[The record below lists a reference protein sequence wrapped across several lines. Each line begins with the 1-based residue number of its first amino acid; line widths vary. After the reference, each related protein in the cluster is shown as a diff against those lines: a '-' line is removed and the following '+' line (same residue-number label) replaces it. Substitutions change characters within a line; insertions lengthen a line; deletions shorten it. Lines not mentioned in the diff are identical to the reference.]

1 MQVSKLR
8 IMLDMYSE
16 VELRLII
23 YRCLSHKPRPPLV
36 TPRFKSI
43 NDAEQWLVENGYNP
57 QFYTVFGKN
66 HFDYLAGCRI
76 YYSYDEKK
84 YFEKYLNLMSSLK
97 DMSQEEESQLREC
110 IEHIWIIAITK
121 KRKIILI

>member
-43 NDAEQWLVENGYNP
+43 NDAEQWLVENGYNS
-57 QFYTVFGKN
+57 QYYTVFGKN
-66 HFDYLAGCRI
+66 RFDYLAGCRI
-76 YYSYDEKK
+76 YYSYDEK
-84 YFEKYLNLMSSLK
+84 NILK
-97 DMSQEEESQLREC
+97 S
-110 IEHIWIIAITK
+110 T
-121 KRKIILI
+121 LI